1 MEKVVYFNLMK
12 TSSSCLSKQYIN
24 TVRFPHGTFVHI
36 CALWPVKQIALIR
49 RKKESIFKCYF
60 LRNAHRTEQT
70 PITRVSSTG
79 THLSRE
85 SAEAMQIKCL
95 A

>member
-1 MEKVVYFNLMK
+1 MAGEANCINEK
-12 TSSSCLSKQYIN
+12 
-24 TVRFPHGTFVHI
+24 
-36 CALWPVKQIALIR
+36 
-49 RKKESIFKCYF
+49 KKNKSIFKCYV